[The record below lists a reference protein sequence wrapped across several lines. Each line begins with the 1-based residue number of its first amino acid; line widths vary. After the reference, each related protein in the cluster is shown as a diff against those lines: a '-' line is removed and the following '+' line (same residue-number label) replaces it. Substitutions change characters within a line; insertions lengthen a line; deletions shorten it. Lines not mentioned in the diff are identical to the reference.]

1 MQVNSSEYLSRAV
14 SRRQFVRNSATLV
27 GTMAMSRAPM
37 LGGAQARRGG
47 WQIGCYTRPWD
58 QFDYRVGLDAIAEA
72 GYKYAG
78 LMTHKGKSWVLVTT
92 DTTPEEAAAMGEE
105 VRKRGMETISIY
117 AGDFPVQK
125 SVEAGIAGLKLLI
138 DNCAAVRCPSL
149 LLGGTGKEQLVQ
161 AYYKVV
167 AECCGY
173 AASKRVGLSV
183 KPHGGSNATGAQ
195 CRKIIEMVGHK
206 NFGIWYDP
214 GNIFFYSEGKVDPV
228 DDVPSV
234 DGLIAGMSIKD
245 FKPPKEVMVTPGTG
259 KVNFR
264 EVLARARKGGFT
276 RGPLVVECLDR
287 GGDAAKI
294 TAEARKARQLLEELT
309 AK

>member
-1 MQVNSSEYLSRAV
+1 MQPLN
-14 SRRQFVRNSATLV
+14 RRHFVRNSATLV
-27 GTMAMSRAPM
+27 GTLALTPAPI
-37 LGGAQARRGG
+37 LSGAPAGGSG

-58 QFDYRVGLDAIAEA
+58 QFDYRIALDAIAAA

-78 LMTHKGKSWVLVTT
+78 LMTHKGKTWVLVTT
-92 DTTPEEAAAMGEE
+92 ETTPEEAAAMGEE

-125 SVEAGIAGLKLLI
+125 SVEAGIAGLQSLI
-138 DNCAAVRCPSL
+138 DNCAAARCPRL
-149 LLGGTGKEQLVQ
+149 LLGGTGKEQLVPD
-161 AYYKVV
+161 YYKVV
-167 AECCGY
+167 AECCEY
-173 AASKRVGLSV
+173 AAAKRVGLSV

-195 CRKIIEMVGHK
+195 CRKIVEMVGHK

-214 GNIFFYSEGKVDPV
+214 GNIFFYSKGEVDPV

-259 KVNFR
+259 QVNFR

-287 GGDAAKI
+287 GADAAKI
-294 TAEARKARQLLEELT
+294 TAEARKARLLLEELT
-309 AK
+309 GN

>member
-1 MQVNSSEYLSRAV
+1 MALARVPILS
-14 SRRQFVRNSATLV
+14 
-27 GTMAMSRAPM
+27 
-37 LGGAQARRGG
+37 GAQRSRGG

-58 QFDYRVGLDAIAEA
+58 QFDYRVALDGIAEA

-78 LMTHKGKSWVLVTT
+78 LMTHKGKSWVIVTT
-92 DTTPEEAAAMGEE
+92 ETTPEEAAAMGEE
-105 VRKRGMETISIY
+105 VRQRGMETVSIY
-117 AGDFPVQK
+117 AGNFPVEK

-138 DNCAAVRCPSL
+138 GNCAAARCPHL
-149 LLGGTGKEQLVQ
+149 LLGGAGKEQLVP

-167 AECCGY
+167 AECCDY
-173 AASKRVGLSV
+173 AAAKGVGLSV

-195 CRKIIEMVGHK
+195 CRKIIEMAGHK

-214 GNIFFYSEGKVDPV
+214 GNIFFYSGGKVDPV

-259 KVNFR
+259 RVNFR

-287 GGDAAKI
+287 GDAAKV
-294 TAEARKARQLLEELT
+294 TAEARKARQLLEELN
-309 AK
+309 AA